1 MAKKKRKNSSKDNF
15 NKEEIYSTNTEEIL
29 KEQIKKDDK
38 EKLEKMI
45 EELNHNDKK
54 ENKKKVISKKIIIPF
69 IILALLSFIGY
80 VSIEI
85 LKNESLIN
93 SFNTLIS
100 ITIIFL
106 FIICFTVIGFKSNNR
121 KTIPVVIIGTLLIIF
136 YSTFNILN
144 KLNIINLP
152 KENYVLNF
160 YNTPLSD
167 IYKFKETNNI
177 DIIEVYEYSDTIPE
191 YHIISQD
198 VSPYTLVKNIN
209 KITVIISKG
218 PDFNKEIVVPSFTG
232 MKYDDVIK
240 YLEENYLN
248 NVEISF
254 ENSNNPIDTVIY
266 QEGSGT
272 RRRND
277 LIKLTFSKGEIVPIN
292 IIDFTNQ
299 SLLSATSWLTKNGF
313 KYELIYEYSEN
324 INKNY
329 IISQNTVNE
338 VKNPETDV
346 ITLTVSKG
354 KTIKVPDL
362 TKMSVEEINK
372 WIMEN
377 GLKVTYSES
386 YNETI
391 SLGNIISAN
400 VKTDDIIET
409 GSEIEIVI
417 SKGRLEMPKVES
429 ISEFTIWAN
438 TNNVNYD
445 IISEYSATILK
456 DEIIKTSHQT
466 GDVIKKDDTV
476 IITISKG
483 KSVTIPSFLGQGKS
497 AIQNKCTSLNLN
509 CSFTYGGYTENT
521 KRDIALKQSKASG
534 TIVSEGTNLVITL
547 SSGVYE
553 KVTIPNFSGKTK
565 SSISSTCNSLGI
577 KCNFTYQSSFS
588 STAKDICVG
597 QSKTGKVNKG
607 TTITITLS
615 KGPAATYK
623 VVIDANQLSN
633 GNPSATKNT
642 LQQKLT
648 SACPGVTFVFK
659 FEKANS
665 GIGYLAPN
673 SQVKVGSNTFTQGKT
688 YTVIINSN

>member
-1 MAKKKRKNSSKDNF
+1 MAKKKRKNSPKDNF

-198 VSPYTLVKNIN
+198 VTPYTLVKNIN

-445 IISEYSATILK
+445 IISEYSTTILK

-483 KSVTIPSFLGQGKS
+483 KSVTIPSFIGQGKS

>member
-1 MAKKKRKNSSKDNF
+1 MAKKKRKNSPKDNF
-15 NKEEIYSTNTEEIL
+15 NKEDVYSTNTEEIL

-80 VSIEI
+80 ISIEI

-483 KSVTIPSFLGQGKS
+483 KSVTIPSFIGQGKS